1 MEGQANS
8 QGGNSSSHEL
18 PVPNQQQQQKDLA
31 YFLSHGEEIL
41 NTFTQSIRT
50 FEDHSLQ
57 IKQLS
62 QAVGSIEKDLKRKTI
77 RAGTSTDYSDL
88 SDDQSESNDQ
98 LNQKRAKVS
107 RPSSHDN
114 SDSDDIDQLGSSF
127 GIRGSVQVEQN
138 WLEELNSFFVSEIS
152 TGENVSD
159 KVAEAINKSLRGKP
173 NPDKMKALVENH
185 KRPENVQNLHIPR
198 VDGFLWDQLKMS
210 TQSQNVAKQ
219 KTIAILNQ
227 ALIPLVWALDH
238 TSNSSN
244 PNTGVLTSHIKDAA
258 KFMCGEV

>member
-1 MEGQANS
+1 M
-8 QGGNSSSHEL
+8 
-18 PVPNQQQQQKDLA
+18 
-31 YFLSHGEEIL
+31 
-41 NTFTQSIRT
+41 
-50 FEDHSLQ
+50 
-57 IKQLS
+57 
-62 QAVGSIEKDLKRKTI
+62 
-77 RAGTSTDYSDL
+77 
-88 SDDQSESNDQ
+88 
-98 LNQKRAKVS
+98 
-107 RPSSHDN
+107 
-114 SDSDDIDQLGSSF
+114 
-127 GIRGSVQVEQN
+127 EQN

-152 TGENVSD
+152 TEENESD
-159 KVAEAINKSLRGKP
+159 KVAEAINKNLRGQP

-185 KRPENVQNLHIPR
+185 KHPENVQNFQIPR

-219 KTIAILNQ
+219 KTIAIFNQ